1 MYDQDE
7 FDLLDTSEN
16 TIEDD
21 FEDLDDSNDNIAR
34 VEYQVWLLG
43 HDDNLVWT
51 GWDYLIGGEGYD
63 DLTEAQKCFDF
74 FKKEPL
80 NSIKNKDKNFAIPEN
95 VRKVWLCIEEVFFNA
110 DGEEEE
116 TNIVDS
122 ITLDYPQEV

>member
-21 FEDLDDSNDNIAR
+21 FEDLDDSNNNVAR
-34 VEYQVWLLG
+34 VEYQVWLLS

-51 GWDYLIGGEGYD
+51 GWDYLIESYN
-63 DLTEAQKCFDF
+63 DLIEAQKCFDF

-80 NSIKNKDKNFAIPEN
+80 NSIKNKDENFAILKIQEKYGY
-95 VRKVWLCIEEVFFNA
+95 VLKKYFLMQMVKKRKLI
-110 DGEEEE
+110 
-116 TNIVDS
+116 
-122 ITLDYPQEV
+122 L